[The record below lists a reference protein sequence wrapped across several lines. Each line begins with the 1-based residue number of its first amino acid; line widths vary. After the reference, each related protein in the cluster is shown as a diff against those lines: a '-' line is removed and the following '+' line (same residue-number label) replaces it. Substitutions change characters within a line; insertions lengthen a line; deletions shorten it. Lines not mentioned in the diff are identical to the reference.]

1 MLMLFWQCLL
11 RGEATPTFF
20 MPANSMLRLFI
31 LGLFSMIYAIDVSLC
46 EILKG
51 TFSISNT
58 TSFCHSVVM
67 QCIEHL

>member
-1 MLMLFWQCLL
+1 MLMLFWQCLRL
-11 RGEATPTFF
+11 GEATPTFF

-51 TFSISNT
+51 TLSIFNSP
-58 TSFCHSVVM
+58 FCHSVVM
-67 QCIEHL
+67 QCIEEL

>member
-1 MLMLFWQCLL
+1 MLMLFWQCLRL
-11 RGEATPTFF
+11 GEATPTFF

-51 TFSISNT
+51 HTLCIQYYSSP
-58 TSFCHSVVM
+58 FCHSVVM
-67 QCIEHL
+67 QCI

>member
-1 MLMLFWQCLL
+1 MLMLFWQCLRL
-11 RGEATPTFF
+11 GEATPTFF

-51 TFSISNT
+51 TLSISNT
-58 TSFCHSVVM
+58 TLVHFV
-67 QCIEHL
+67 IA